1 MNLSARAILEC
12 RQREGDA
19 DPERPSHTDE
29 ALRLPV
35 ALGRGEG
42 RPAVEPPS
50 GRDKGLQLGDSA
62 SYQHYPEREALL
74 KPAAGDFL
82 RALFEHRLVNSV
94 ADAAAETGAKRS
106 TIQRAAK
113 LHGIDISDAD
123 AEEGDGESRELKLP
137 SGEKW
142 PLELLSEPPWADE
155 RVLSQ
160 LLATDGMSIDEA
172 GRYLSREL
180 EADVAASELRE
191 AAVEAKLL
199 PSGDEPSTPS
209 GIDPEQI
216 ERRAAIESHA
226 SVPEAPER
234 ETLDDLALK

>member
-12 RQREGDA
+12 RSREGDA

-42 RPAVEPPS
+42 RSVVAPPS
-50 GRDKGLQLGDSA
+50 GREEGLQLGDSA
-62 SYQHYPEREALL
+62 SYQHYPERQALL
-74 KPAAGDFL
+74 KPGSGDFL

-94 ADAAAETGAKRS
+94 ADAAAETGAKRT

-113 LHGIDISDAD
+113 LHGIDIGSDEAEEAD
-123 AEEGDGESRELKLP
+123 AEDKGLQFP
-137 SGEKW
+137 SGETW
-142 PLELLSEPPWADE
+142 PLELLSNPPWADE

-180 EADVAASELRE
+180 EADVPAAEVRE
-191 AAVEAKLL
+191 AAREARLL
-199 PSGDEPSTPS
+199 PGPDELATPN
-209 GIDPEQI
+209 GIDPEKI
-216 ERRAAIESHA
+216 ERRVAIESEA
-226 SVPEAPER
+226 SVPELPER